1 MSEAT
6 NMIEVFKNE
15 KFGDVRTLTEGE
27 TVLFCASD
35 IAKDLGYSRPN
46 DAVSAHCRYTVKRRI
61 PHPQSP
67 EKQIEMSFI
76 PESDIYRLIA
86 HSKLPAAQE
95 FEHWVFDEVLP
106 MIRKTGGYV
115 ADEDLFVET
124 YLPFSDDNTKML
136 FKLTLETVQQL
147 NGIIRKQAKQLEDE
161 RPLVEFADHVS
172 NASNL
177 IDIGTLAKIANDENI
192 DIGRTRLFDW
202 LRSNGYLMDSASNK
216 NQPYQK
222 YIEQGLFKVREYTYK
237 TPYGEKVATKAMV
250 TGKGQIYFVEKLRKA
265 FAAKIDSNETADVVM
280 EPKEVSA

>member
-1 MSEAT
+1 MSEVN

-15 KFGDVRTLTEGE
+15 EFGEIRTVQKDDK
-27 TVLFCASD
+27 VLFCGSD
-35 IAKDLGYSRPN
+35 VARALGYVRPA
-46 DAVSAHCRYTVKRRI
+46 DAISAHCKGVCVLPTPSAGGVQNTK
-61 PHPQSP
+61 
-67 EKQIEMSFI
+67 FI
-76 PESDIYRLIA
+76 TEGDVYRLIS
-86 HSKLPAAQE
+86 HSKLPSAE
-95 FEHWVFDEVLP
+95 KFERWVFDEVLP

>member
-1 MSEAT
+1 MNEAN
-6 NMIEVFKNE
+6 NMIEVFKDE
-15 KFGDVRTLTEGE
+15 EFGEIRTVQKDDK
-27 TVLFCASD
+27 VLFCGSD
-35 IAKDLGYSRPN
+35 VARALGYARPA
-46 DAVSAHCRYTVKRRI
+46 DAISAHCKGVCVLPTPSAGGVQNTK
-61 PHPQSP
+61 
-67 EKQIEMSFI
+67 FI
-76 PESDIYRLIA
+76 TEGDVYRLIS
-86 HSKLPAAQE
+86 HSKLPSAE
-95 FEHWVFDEVLP
+95 KFERWVFDEVLP

>member
-1 MSEAT
+1 MSEAN
-6 NMIEVFKNE
+6 NMIEVFKDE
-15 KFGDVRTLTEGE
+15 EFGEIRTVQKDDK
-27 TVLFCASD
+27 VLFCGSD
-35 IAKDLGYSRPN
+35 VARALGYARPA
-46 DAVSAHCRYTVKRRI
+46 DAISAHCKGVCVLPTPSAGGVQNTK
-61 PHPQSP
+61 
-67 EKQIEMSFI
+67 FI
-76 PESDIYRLIA
+76 TEGDVYRLIS
-86 HSKLPAAQE
+86 HSKLPSAE
-95 FEHWVFDEVLP
+95 KFERWVFDEVLP

-237 TPYGEKVATKAMV
+237 TPYGDKVATKAMV

-280 EPKEVSA
+280 EPNEMGA